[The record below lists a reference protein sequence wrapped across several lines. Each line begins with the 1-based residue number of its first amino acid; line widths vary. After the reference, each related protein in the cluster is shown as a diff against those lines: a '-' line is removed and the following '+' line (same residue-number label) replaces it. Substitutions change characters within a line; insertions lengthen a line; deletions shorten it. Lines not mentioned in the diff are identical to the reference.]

1 VNESTRFGVSPG
13 VLAAAQH
20 DRRDQEGDSR
30 RQQDNIH
37 QQEHGRQSSP
47 QPDRHDAHGP
57 EQRHEYRRDAGKR
70 SKGGP
75 SINPTA
81 GMSLDI
87 CARLEG
93 TNPNHAMCGKT
104 FGNAG
109 VHEIGNVSIVPGTNV
124 VATTDTASR
133 KIASAPISAV
143 DTGFAS
149 TTSRS

>member
-1 VNESTRFGVSPG
+1 MTVGTRKVIPAGSKATFTNRNTDANPRRNTTDTTPMGRNSGTSTVVMR
-13 VLAAAQH
+13 
-20 DRRDQEGDSR
+20 
-30 RQQDNIH
+30 
-37 QQEHGRQSSP
+37 
-47 QPDRHDAHGP
+47 
-57 EQRHEYRRDAGKR
+57 GKR

-75 SINPTA
+75 SINSTA
-81 GMSLDI
+81 GMPLDI

-104 FGNAG
+104 FGNAS

-124 VATTDTASR
+124 GATMATASR